1 MADARTSV
9 WESLLDAEMN
19 VKYWGCLARSFVV
32 RERALK
38 IAIALSASSA
48 LLSIP
53 LWQRYPLGPVFLGVV
68 NTVLACSLPFLNYS
82 ERIETMAN
90 LRGSWSQ
97 MSIEYER
104 LWQEIQD
111 SGPRNFENELRL
123 LRERTVQLRMI
134 ETRLPDSRRLV
145 QRCQQEV
152 LQSRGLGQNLKGDVT
167 KNV

>member
-19 VKYWGCLARSFVV
+19 VRYWGCLARRFVV

-38 IAIALSASSA
+38 IAIAVTASSA

-53 LWQRYPLGPVFLGVV
+53 LWQQHPLGPILLGLL
-68 NTVLACSLPFLNYS
+68 NTILACSLPFLNYS
-82 ERIETMAN
+82 EQIETMAN

-97 MSIEYER
+97 MGIEYER

-111 SGPRNFENELRL
+111 SEPRNFENELRL
-123 LRERTVQLRMI
+123 LRERTVQLKVI
-134 ETRLPDSRRLV
+134 ETRLPNNRRLV
-145 QRCQQEV
+145 QRCQLEI
-152 LQSRGLGQNLKGDVT
+152 LQSRGLGQTLKGEVT
-167 KNV
+167 NA